1 MTKTKQ
7 QQDIQ
12 KALAKLAK
20 IDLITY
26 AFIVT
31 AIDKYCNKV
40 LDDEEEHTL
49 RAMENSVISG
59 QAWISAAKE
68 IEAALQ

>member
-12 KALAKLAK
+12 KTLAKLAK
-20 IDLITY
+20 IDVITY
-26 AFIVT
+26 TFVLT
-31 AIDKYCNKV
+31 AIDKYCDKV
-40 LDDEEEHTL
+40 LDDEEYTL
-49 RAMENSVISG
+49 KVMENSVIDG
-59 QAWISAAKE
+59 EAWISAAKE

>member
-40 LDDEEEHTL
+40 LDDEEHTL

>member
-1 MTKTKQ
+1 MPKTKQ

-12 KALAKLAK
+12 KTLAKLAK
-20 IDLITY
+20 IDPIVY
-26 AFIVT
+26 AFAVT

-40 LDDEEEHTL
+40 LDDEEFTL
-49 RAMENSVISG
+49 RVMENSVIAG
-59 QAWISAAKE
+59 EAWIRAAKE

>member
-1 MTKTKQ
+1 MPKTKQ

-12 KALAKLAK
+12 KTLAKLVK
-20 IDLITY
+20 IDIITY
-26 AFIVT
+26 TFIVT

-40 LDDEEEHTL
+40 LDDEEFTL
-49 RAMENSVISG
+49 RVMENSVIAG
-59 QAWISAAKE
+59 EAWIRAAKE

>member
-12 KALAKLAK
+12 KALVKLAK
-20 IDLITY
+20 IDPIVY
-26 AFIVT
+26 AFAVT

-40 LDDEEEHTL
+40 LDDEAHTL
-49 RAMENSVISG
+49 RMMENSFIAG
-59 QAWISAAKE
+59 EAWISAAKE